1 MISPEDLIAS
11 LKSGCD
17 VRVLKNASDSRL
29 IVVRNR
35 VGKAERRIEIALER
49 YDQLMT
55 QTVSLL
61 AARDGSGLRISVG
74 RDHYGRQWL
83 EIRWGLLGQR
93 MSRLGISPR
102 YIAMLGDALADRDT
116 AEEMA

>member
-1 MISPEDLIAS
+1 M
-11 LKSGCD
+11 
-17 VRVLKNASDSRL
+17 
-29 IVVRNR
+29 
-35 VGKAERRIEIALER
+35 ERHEH
-49 YDQLMT
+49 LMA

-61 AARDGSGLRISVG
+61 AARDRSGLRINVG
-74 RDHYGRQWL
+74 RDYYGRQWI